1 MTVDSILEKIKQPN
15 DLSLLDKTEISALA
29 AEIRDRIIQVTS
41 VNGGHVGPNLGVVE
55 LSIALHLSFDSPKDK
70 ICWDVS
76 HQGYVHKLLT
86 GRNNAKFD
94 NIRNSN
100 GLSGFLNRFES
111 EHDAFGA
118 GHAGTALSAALGM
131 AIARDCQRQDHHVLA
146 VAGDAAFTCGITLEA
161 LNNISANTKRLILIL
176 NDNEWSIA
184 KNVGALSKYF
194 NELITNPI
202 YTKLHKDAGSVLT
215 RVPFGKQII
224 KLISKAKRDTKELL
238 GPSSIFEK
246 LGLRYIGPIDGHDI
260 ASLTNYL
267 NFAKEAD
274 QPIILHVLT
283 KKGKGY
289 PAAQEEPEKWHGS
302 GPFDKNS
309 GKFIPSQKPKASK
322 YQDVFGSSLTSL
334 AKNDEKIVAI
344 TAAMPSGTGL
354 SIFEKSI
361 PERFFDVGIAEEHAV
376 VLAAGMAAQGMKPVC
391 AIYSTFLQRAY
402 DPIIHDVCLQE
413 LPVTFCLDRAG
424 LSPNDGPTH
433 HGLFDLSYLR
443 CIPNSIIMSP
453 RNENEMQ
460 NMLVTAVNSGKPAF
474 IRYPRGTGTGAK
486 ILNHPTEI
494 EIGKAETIQSG
505 DSIAIWALGNFVE
518 TATAIAKE
526 IETKFAFKPTV
537 VDARF
542 AKPIDEKL
550 LNEHTS
556 NHELIISMED
566 NVLSGGFGA
575 SLLEWKAVNEI
586 NIPIL
591 RFGWPDK
598 FIDHGDSVK
607 ALRKLHGLDDS
618 NIQKEIFDFIYR
630 HQLFKEKSNNLEV
643 VS

>member
-15 DLSLLDKTEISALA
+15 DLSLLDKTEITALA

-643 VS
+643 VF